1 MIYTN
6 DRANAMREEGK
17 VYATLILVRA
27 RGQPLIARPPSRNES
42 GH

>member
-6 DRANAMREEGK
+6 DQANTMREEGK
-17 VYATLILVRA
+17 VYASLILVRA
-27 RGQPLIARPPSRNES
+27 RGQPLIARLPGRNES